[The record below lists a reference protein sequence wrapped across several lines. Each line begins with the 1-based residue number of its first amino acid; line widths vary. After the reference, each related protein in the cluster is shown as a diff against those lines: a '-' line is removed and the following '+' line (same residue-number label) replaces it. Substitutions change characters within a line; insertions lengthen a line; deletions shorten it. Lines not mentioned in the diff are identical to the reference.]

1 MRFVDG
7 VDLGG
12 LLAQSG
18 RIPPRRAANLLS
30 QVSSALDAA
39 HARGLIHRDVKPG
52 NILVAEGDHA
62 YLTDFGL
69 SKRATDAS
77 KMTQT
82 GMFVGTLD
90 YIAPEQIEGRRI
102 DARTDVYALGCVAYG
117 ISSGKVPFD
126 RDSDVAKLFAHVND
140 PPPRLTGLPEPLVDA
155 VARAMAKDPAERFLS
170 AGDFG
175 RALLA
180 GVEGR
185 EEMGAGRAVGRGDAT
200 VFEGQ
205 TPTELATPTASEFAR
220 AAATQGAGG
229 SQGVG
234 PTQAATAGATEPGS
248 RPGGGSGSPRRRA
261 LVVGL
266 AGLVALL
273 GVGVAVAFAA
283 GAFKTN
289 TTTTTETLAASTS
302 TGRWATPRRPPPRA
316 RPRLPA
322 PAPAPTAVRIFNPVN
337 ANGGLAVTATQR
349 TSGSCFTSSIVAAR
363 SDAWR
368 CNAGNNLL
376 DPCFTVD
383 QQHVFCPSPGPWAN
397 SGALV
402 SVPSLPTGQANKDT
416 GTSGQP
422 WAIQLKDGSQCT
434 EISGATNVIDGQRL
448 GYGCSN
454 QLGLYGNVQ
463 RSGTVWMIY
472 TGQPH
477 SAQLTQQPI
486 AIAWY

>member
-1 MRFVDG
+1 M
-7 VDLGG
+7 
-12 LLAQSG
+12 
-18 RIPPRRAANLLS
+18 
-30 QVSSALDAA
+30 
-39 HARGLIHRDVKPG
+39 
-52 NILVAEGDHA
+52 
-62 YLTDFGL
+62 
-69 SKRATDAS
+69 
-77 KMTQT
+77 
-82 GMFVGTLD
+82 
-90 YIAPEQIEGRRI
+90 
-102 DARTDVYALGCVAYG
+102 
-117 ISSGKVPFD
+117 
-126 RDSDVAKLFAHVND
+126 
-140 PPPRLTGLPEPLVDA
+140 
-155 VARAMAKDPAERFLS
+155 
-170 AGDFG
+170 
-175 RALLA
+175 
-180 GVEGR
+180 
-185 EEMGAGRAVGRGDAT
+185 
-200 VFEGQ
+200 
-205 TPTELATPTASEFAR
+205 
-220 AAATQGAGG
+220 
-229 SQGVG
+229 
-234 PTQAATAGATEPGS
+234 
-248 RPGGGSGSPRRRA
+248 
-261 LVVGL
+261 GL

-289 TTTTTETLAASTS
+289 TTTTTETLAASTTTGALGNSAS
-302 TGRWATPRRPPPRA
+302 TSGSSSASSTA
-316 RPRLPA
+316 STPA

-397 SGALV
+397 SGTLV